1 MEGISKD
8 EMKHG
13 TTTLGLITKEGV
25 VIAADKRAT
34 MGYLIAHK
42 NVDKVVKITDRI
54 LMTTAGMVGDAQM
67 IAKYLKAELELYEI
81 RKKSKVTLKAAS
93 TLLANILYGNRF
105 TVPFYVQLLLAGV
118 DETGYHLYSVGP
130 DGSNLED
137 KFISTGSGSV
147 MAYGV
152 LEDNYKEGLS
162 LKEGI
167 YIAARAIKAAM
178 ARDIATGEGIDVY
191 TITKKGITKVP
202 KEEIQKIVK
211 Q

>member
-1 MEGISKD
+1 MEGISKE

-13 TTTLGLITKEGV
+13 TTTLGLVTKEGV
-25 VIAADKRAT
+25 VVAADKRAT

-42 NVDKVVKITDRI
+42 NVDKVVKITDKI

-67 IAKYLKAELELYEI
+67 IAKYLKSELELYEI
-81 RKKSKVTLKAAS
+81 RKKEKITVKAAS

-105 TVPFYVQLLLAGV
+105 TVPFYVQLLLAGA
-118 DETGYHLYSVGP
+118 DDDGYHLYSVGP
-130 DGSNLED
+130 DGSNLKD

-152 LEDNYKEGLS
+152 LEDNYKDGIS
-162 LKEGI
+162 LREGI
-167 YIAARAIKAAM
+167 RIAARAIKAAM

-191 TITKKGITKVP
+191 TITEKGITKIP
-202 KEEIQKIVK
+202 KEEIQKIVNK
-211 Q
+211 

>member
-13 TTTLGLITKEGV
+13 TTTVGLVTKEGV
-25 VIAADKRAT
+25 VVAADKRAT

-42 NVDKVVKITDRI
+42 NVDKVVEITNKI

-81 RKKSKVTLKAAS
+81 RKGRPITMKAAS

-105 TVPFYVQLLLAGV
+105 SVPFYVQLLLAGV
-118 DETGYHLYSVGP
+118 DDSGYHLYSLGP

-152 LEDNYKEGLS
+152 LEDNYKDGAS
-162 LKEGI
+162 LKEGVR
-167 YIAARAIKAAM
+167 IAARAIKAAM

-191 TITKKGITKVP
+191 TITEKGITKVP
-202 KEEIQKIVK
+202 KDEIQKIVSK
-211 Q
+211 

>member
-13 TTTLGLITKEGV
+13 TTTVGIVTKEGV
-25 VIAADKRAT
+25 VVAADKRAT
-34 MGYLIAHK
+34 MGYLVAHK
-42 NVDKVVKITDRI
+42 NVDKVVEITDRI

-67 IAKYLKAELELYEI
+67 LAKYLKAELELYEI
-81 RKKSKVTLKAAS
+81 RKNKKITVKAAS
-93 TLLANILYGNRF
+93 TLLANILYSNRF
-105 TVPFYVQLLLAGV
+105 SIPFYVQLLLAGV
-118 DETGYHLYSVGP
+118 DETGYHLYSLGP

-137 KFISTGSGSV
+137 KYISTGSGSV

-152 LEDNYKEGLS
+152 LEDNYKDGIS

-167 YIAARAIKAAM
+167 HIAARAIKAAM

-191 TITKKGITKVP
+191 TITKKGISKVP
-202 KEEIQKIVK
+202 KEEIQKIVSK
-211 Q
+211 